1 MFCHCVGIIQQDVPK
16 QKRNFLKR
24 DITRIFMCKRSDAG
38 RNRTPSDGLW
48 LIEQPGVFTP
58 DPTML
63 THRLCCA
70 LRALCGG
77 SPAPAYAQPSL
88 CDAFA
93 VRLVTFITKGL
104 SEGDDWGVNTLALCA
119 SYAIDFAERTGHTV
133 LLGSRLGLE
142 GILGTGAKRLK

>member
-1 MFCHCVGIIQQDVPK
+1 
-16 QKRNFLKR
+16 
-24 DITRIFMCKRSDAG
+24 
-38 RNRTPSDGLW
+38 
-48 LIEQPGVFTP
+48 
-58 DPTML
+58 ML

>member
-70 LRALCGG
+70 LRALGK
-77 SPAPAYAQPSL
+77 AARAMQ
-88 CDAFA
+88 
-93 VRLVTFITKGL
+93 K
-104 SEGDDWGVNTLALCA
+104 E
-119 SYAIDFAERTGHTV
+119 
-133 LLGSRLGLE
+133 
-142 GILGTGAKRLK
+142 GTGPPQTGFAR